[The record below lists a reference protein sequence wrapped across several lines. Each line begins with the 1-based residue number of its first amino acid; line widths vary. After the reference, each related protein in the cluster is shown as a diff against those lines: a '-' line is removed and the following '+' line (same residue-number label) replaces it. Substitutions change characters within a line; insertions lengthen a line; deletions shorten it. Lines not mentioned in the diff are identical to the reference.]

1 MVPLVNANHVISI
14 VGHWIFD
21 YNYKKLLCLTQVYMD
36 IICSPSIDEELVA
49 TFRSVFYDVIYI

>member
-21 YNYKKLLCLTQVYMD
+21 YNYKKLLCLTQELFGL
-36 IICSPSIDEELVA
+36 ICSPFIGEEQAA
-49 TFRSVFYDVIYI
+49 TFQSVFYSVI